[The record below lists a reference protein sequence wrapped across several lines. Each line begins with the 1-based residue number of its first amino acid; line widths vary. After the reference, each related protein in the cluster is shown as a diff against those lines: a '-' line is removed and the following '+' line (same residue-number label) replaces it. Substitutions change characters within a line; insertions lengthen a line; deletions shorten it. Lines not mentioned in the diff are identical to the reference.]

1 MRRASTLPGV
11 QELAGGLWTWTGR
24 HPDWTDDPHWGPEVR
39 SYALQTDD
47 GVILFDPISVP
58 DELTRDTKVQVVL
71 TAEWHDRD
79 AKQLG
84 APICGDDLPKDV
96 TAQPAFFPGERT
108 LWIPAQNALVVGD
121 SLPDGGAMP
130 DAWLESEWAKATR
143 EEYNEKLRPLVDLPV
158 ELLLPTH
165 GDPVTDDAQGALRRA
180 LG

>member
-1 MRRASTLPGV
+1 M

-24 HPDWTDDPHWGPEVR
+24 HPDWTGNPHWGPEVR
-39 SYALQTDD
+39 SYALQTDE

-165 GDPVTDDAQGALRRA
+165 GDPVTNDAQSALRRA
-180 LG
+180 LS